1 MTWKGSPMRL
11 KLLDLIVTA
20 FIAALNVAL
29 ALFPIYVPVI
39 RIILA
44 LPLIFVLPG
53 YTLSEVLF
61 RKRSLNASERLLFSL
76 GLSLAIDIL
85 GGLFLNILPVGL
97 QATSWA
103 ALLGLLTLAFSLL
116 AAYLR
121 RRVPMSGARS
131 LRVRLTIYPGILF
144 ALAIAVVIVSVVYA
158 AFGAARQPYPGFT
171 QLWILPEVS
180 TGKSCAVRLSVQSF
194 ESTSE
199 TYRLTMTTNGD
210 SVATWPSLSLAP
222 QDAWVHLVPI
232 TPGTA
237 KNIVVEAQL
246 YRLDKPEVVYREVNL
261 TLYSCPTSQVTPTPY
276 PILANAYKGTIYH
289 IPANITTNVS
299 LTGIQQSGGN
309 IAGYFTMG
317 SGLQGSG
324 SFKGIVTAIKQIRF
338 TVTDATRHAILS
350 FDGAM
355 QSDGTLSGDY
365 CNLDQHGQC
374 SGDYGLW
381 SVNPRPT

>member
-20 FIAALNVAL
+20 FIAALNVA
-29 ALFPIYVPVI
+29 
-39 RIILA
+39 
-44 LPLIFVLPG
+44 
-53 YTLSEVLF
+53 
-61 RKRSLNASERLLFSL
+61 
-76 GLSLAIDIL
+76 
-85 GGLFLNILPVGL
+85 
-97 QATSWA
+97 
-103 ALLGLLTLAFSLL
+103 
-116 AAYLR
+116 
-121 RRVPMSGARS
+121 
-131 LRVRLTIYPGILF
+131 F

-180 TGKSCAVRLSVQSF
+180 TGKSCAVRLGVQSF
-194 ESTSE
+194 ESTSV

-276 PILANAYKGTIYH
+276 PIL
-289 IPANITTNVS
+289 
-299 LTGIQQSGGN
+299 
-309 IAGYFTMG
+309 
-317 SGLQGSG
+317 
-324 SFKGIVTAIKQIRF
+324 
-338 TVTDATRHAILS
+338 
-350 FDGAM
+350 
-355 QSDGTLSGDY
+355 
-365 CNLDQHGQC
+365 
-374 SGDYGLW
+374 
-381 SVNPRPT
+381 

>member
-76 GLSLAIDIL
+76 GLSLAIDIVR
-85 GGLFLNILPVGL
+85 GLFLNILPVGL

-158 AFGAARQPYPGFT
+158 AFGAARQPYPGFI

-194 ESTSE
+194 ESTSVP
-199 TYRLTMTTNGD
+199 YRLTMTTNGD
-210 SVATWPSLSLAP
+210 SVATWPSPS
-222 QDAWVHLVPI
+222 
-232 TPGTA
+232 
-237 KNIVVEAQL
+237 
-246 YRLDKPEVVYREVNL
+246 
-261 TLYSCPTSQVTPTPY
+261 
-276 PILANAYKGTIYH
+276 
-289 IPANITTNVS
+289 
-299 LTGIQQSGGN
+299 
-309 IAGYFTMG
+309 
-317 SGLQGSG
+317 
-324 SFKGIVTAIKQIRF
+324 
-338 TVTDATRHAILS
+338 
-350 FDGAM
+350 
-355 QSDGTLSGDY
+355 
-365 CNLDQHGQC
+365 
-374 SGDYGLW
+374 
-381 SVNPRPT
+381 